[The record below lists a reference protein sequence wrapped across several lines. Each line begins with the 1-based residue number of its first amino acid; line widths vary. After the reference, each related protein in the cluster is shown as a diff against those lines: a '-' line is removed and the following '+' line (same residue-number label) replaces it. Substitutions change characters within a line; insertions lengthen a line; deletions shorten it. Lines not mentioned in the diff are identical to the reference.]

1 MVSCV
6 VFLHGEMIDYVKFID
21 LRLQCCVCLRPP
33 RCFSTGP
40 VMVCIAE
47 MAIERER
54 ERAGLH

>member
-21 LRLQCCVCLRPP
+21 YMCCVCLRPP